1 MKIDGIKDGIIIDH
15 IKVGGAMEIYHYL
28 NLAEVTTSVA
38 IIKNVKSE
46 KMGKKDIIKIEGDFD
61 INYNV
66 LAYIDQNIT
75 VNVIEDNEV
84 VEKKKLSLPNE
95 LVDVIKCKNPR
106 CITTVEQEIEHI
118 FKLTN
123 KDKKQYRC
131 IYCDSI
137 ASNI

>member
-1 MKIDGIKDGIIIDH
+1 MKIDGIKDGIVIDH
-15 IKVGGAMEIYHYL
+15 IKVGGAMEIYNYL

-46 KMGKKDIIKIEGDFD
+46 KTGKKDIIKIEGDFD
-61 INYNV
+61 INYNI

-75 VNVIEDNEV
+75 VNIIKDSEVI
-84 VEKKKLSLPNE
+84 EKKKLSLPDE